1 MMAQERLKK
10 QVEDLKEY
18 VVKQIQPYI
27 IVDEKIVLND
37 LPLLKKW
44 VSSKTCKIIIPV
56 NGKG

>member
-1 MMAQERLKK
+1 MAQERLKK